1 MEKNILGLHKFNG
14 GIEELSL
21 KISQIRTWTYISN
34 HPNWIDNENYWQE
47 KTQDIE
53 NNLSDKL
60 HEGLVNR
67 FVDST
72 SKYFIN
78 SQNNQLNPDL
88 LNNNG
93 KFLRITSLCFIISL
107 EVKGNNISQ
116 TRDHLKNTSDIGGM
130 SSTKAALPTIKLPA
144 QNNVARTNIV

>member
-1 MEKNILGLHKFNG
+1 MVKNDKIPKPWLEKNILGLQKFNG

-34 HPNWIDNENYWQE
+34 HQNWIDNEKYLQE
-47 KTQDIE
+47 TTQDIE

-60 HEGLVNR
+60 HEGLINR

-78 SQNNQLNPDL
+78 LQND
-88 LNNNG
+88 
-93 KFLRITSLCFIISL
+93 
-107 EVKGNNISQ
+107 
-116 TRDHLKNTSDIGGM
+116 DKN
-130 SSTKAALPTIKLPA
+130 
-144 QNNVARTNIV
+144 